1 MSPRSLITSAEPE
14 VLVDAVYG
22 NLRVEG
28 WERLE
33 IQLQSN
39 SDETAALRQEG
50 EVYRVETTDDCLLHL
65 PYQARLTV
73 ASVHGAARIKQIRN
87 PIAAGRVLGSL
98 AIDEVDAIKV
108 ESVYGEIIARGV
120 AGDLTV
126 DQVLGNAWI
135 EDVKGN
141 CSLDRVAGDLEMQ
154 NIGGDVSASASGDA
168 HIRLDRLGGTRYKIE
183 ASGDIAFSVPQAIDA
198 KIQISSRGNNITLD
212 LPDGRRRLEARS
224 HELTFGNGNASISLK
239 ASGSVSLRYGEG
251 GASGDQEADQ
261 AFARIAEDY
270 SQKISGD
277 IDTHMKILDEQ
288 MAHLSESISRAGIAS
303 VETDRILRRAQAS
316 TERANLRAQQKMQ
329 RAREKLDRKL
339 AAAQR
344 KVEEHEREAGEQR
357 EGQNKKTWS
366 FEWPT
371 PAASAQR
378 EPEVSD
384 EERLMILRMLEQKKI
399 SLAEAEQLLE
409 ALEGKAGEAPS

>member
-1 MSPRSLITSAEPE
+1 MSLRSLITSAEPI

-22 NLRVEG
+22 NLQVEG
-28 WERLE
+28 WERAE

-39 SDETAALRQEG
+39 SDETAALRQDG
-50 EVYRVETTDDCLLHL
+50 EAYRVKTTSDCLLHL
-65 PYQARLTV
+65 PYQASLTV
-73 ASVHGAARIKQIRN
+73 TSVHGGARIKLVHK
-87 PIAAGRVLGSL
+87 PVTAGRVLGSL
-98 AIDEVDAIKV
+98 AVDDTGAIHA

-120 AGDLTV
+120 AGDLTI

-154 NIGGDVSASASGDA
+154 NIGGDVRASASGDA
-168 HIRLDRLGGTRYKIE
+168 HIRLDSLGGMSYKIE
-183 ASGDIAFSVPQAIDA
+183 ASGDIAFNVPEAINA
-198 KIQISSRGNNITLD
+198 KIQISCRGNNITLD
-212 LPDGRRRLEARS
+212 LPDGQRRLETRS
-224 HELTFGNGNASISLK
+224 HELTLGNGNASILLK
-239 ASGSVSLRYGEG
+239 ASGSVSLRCGEG
-251 GASGDQEADQ
+251 STSGAQETDQ
-261 AFARIAEDY
+261 AFARIAEDF

-277 IDTHMKILDEQ
+277 IDTQMKILDEQ
-288 MAHLSESISRAGIAS
+288 MEHLSESISRVGMAS
-303 VETDRILRRAQAS
+303 VETDRIMRRARES
-316 TERANLRAQQKMQ
+316 SERANVRAQQKMQ

-344 KVEEHEREAGEQR
+344 KVEENERESGQQR
-357 EGQNKKTWS
+357 ESQNKKTWS

-371 PAASAQR
+371 PASPAQR

-409 ALEGKAGEAPS
+409 ALEGKSG